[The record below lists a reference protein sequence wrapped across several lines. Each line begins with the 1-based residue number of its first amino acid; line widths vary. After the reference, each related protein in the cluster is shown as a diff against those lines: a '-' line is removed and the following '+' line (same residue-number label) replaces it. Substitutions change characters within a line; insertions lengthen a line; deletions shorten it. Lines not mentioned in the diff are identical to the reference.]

1 MTEISIRVSS
11 KITNSL
17 GETEEITLYANSKAE
32 IKDEN
37 RYLIYEESEIT
48 GMEGTRT
55 VLKYDGTHLT
65 IKRFGN
71 VNSNLRISPGEIY
84 ENHYKTPYGV
94 FTMITK
100 GNLINWQEL
109 PLEIDIDYDLEI
121 VGNDDKTR
129 VVIEIRE
136 NQ

>member
-1 MTEISIRVSS
+1 MIESLILVNS

-17 GETEEITLYANSKAE
+17 GETEEMTLYAKAQSQVKE
-32 IKDEN
+32 GVS
-37 RYLIYEESEIT
+37 YLIYDESEVT
-48 GMEGTRT
+48 GMEGTKTMLR
-55 VLKYDGTHLT
+55 YDGKTLN

-71 VNSNLRISPGEIY
+71 VNSNLIIEPSEVH

-100 GNLINWQEL
+100 GN
-109 PLEIDIDYDLEI
+109 EIKWNENAIEIQIDYDLEI

-129 VVIEIRE
+129 IIIEIRE

>member
-1 MTEISIRVSS
+1 MTEISIKVSS
-11 KITNSL
+11 KITNSR
-17 GETEEITLYANSKAE
+17 GETEEITLYANSKLQT
-32 IKDEN
+32 KDGN

-55 VLKYDGTHLT
+55 ALKYDGTHLT
-65 IKRFGN
+65 IKRFGT
-71 VNSNLRISPGEIY
+71 VNSNLRISPEATH
-84 ENHYKTPYGV
+84 ENHYRTPYGI

-100 GNLINWQEL
+100 GNLISWQDT
-109 PLEIDIDYDLEI
+109 PLEVDIDYDLEI

-129 VVIEIRE
+129 VIIEIRE

>member
-1 MTEISIRVSS
+1 MTEILVRVNS

-17 GETEEITLYANSKAE
+17 GETEEIILYANSKAQ

-65 IKRFGN
+65 IKRFGT
-71 VNSNLRISPGEIY
+71 VNSNLRISPGEIN

-100 GNLINWQEL
+100 GNLISWQEM

-129 VVIEIRE
+129 IIIEIRE